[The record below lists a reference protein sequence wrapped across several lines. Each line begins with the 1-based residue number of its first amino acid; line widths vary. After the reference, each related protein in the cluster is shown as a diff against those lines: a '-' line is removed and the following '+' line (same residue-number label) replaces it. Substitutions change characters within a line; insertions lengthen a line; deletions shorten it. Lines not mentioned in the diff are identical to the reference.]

1 MPELPEVEV
10 VRSGLE
16 RHLIGQEISSV
27 SVLHPRVIRKHL
39 AGSRDFESQLVGR
52 IISAVRR
59 RGKYLWF
66 EFVDAEGL
74 TDDQVLIAHLGMS
87 GQFLLL
93 QADAESEKHLRLRMT
108 FSNSSTDLRFVDQ
121 RTFGGMS
128 LDVLDGDLGT
138 GCPRSI
144 AHIARDPFDPDFQ
157 LAPTIKRLR
166 GRDTEIKRLLLDQA
180 VISGVG
186 NIYADESLWRA
197 GIHPR
202 RLGSSLKPDQLRI
215 LLESATEVMAEAL
228 AAGGTSFDDL
238 YVNVNGE
245 SGYFER
251 GLAVYGR
258 RGEPCPRCGKPIQR
272 EAFMNRSSHFCPAC
286 QRPPRTG

>member
-16 RHLIGQEISSV
+16 RHLIGRQISRV
-27 SVLHPRVIRKHL
+27 EVLHPRAIRRHIPGAKDFQ
-39 AGSRDFESQLVGR
+39 SRLVGR
-52 IISAVRR
+52 AITALRR

-66 EFVDAEGL
+66 EL
-74 TDDQVLIAHLGMS
+74 DDEQALIGHLGMS

-93 QADAESEKHLRLRMT
+93 PSDSDYEKHLRLRFE
-108 FSNSSTDLRFVDQ
+108 FSDWNTQLRFVDQ

-128 LDVLDGDLGT
+128 IDELNDDRIPT
-138 GCPRSI
+138 TIS
-144 AHIARDPFDPDFQ
+144 HIARDPFDPEFDVT
-157 LAPTIKRLR
+157 AVVTNLR
-166 GRDTEIKRLLLDQA
+166 SRDTEIKRLLLDQT

-197 GIHPR
+197 KIHPR
-202 RLGSSLKPDQLRI
+202 RLGSSLKRDPLE
-215 LLESATEVMAEAL
+215 LLIESATQVMSDAL

-251 GLAVYGR
+251 SLAVYGQ
-258 RGEPCPRCGKPIQR
+258 RGEPCPRCGAKIVR
-272 EAFMNRSSHFCPAC
+272 ESFMNRSSHFCPTC
-286 QRPPRTG
+286 QRPPRTRTSV

>member
-16 RHLIGQEISSV
+16 RHLIGRQISRV
-27 SVLHPRVIRKHL
+27 EVLHPRAIRRHIPGAKDFQ
-39 AGSRDFESQLVGR
+39 SRLVGR
-52 IISAVRR
+52 AITALRR

-66 EFVDAEGL
+66 EL
-74 TDDQVLIAHLGMS
+74 DDEQALIGHLGMS

-93 QADAESEKHLRLRMT
+93 PSDSEYEKHLRLRFE
-108 FSNSSTDLRFVDQ
+108 FSDWNTQLRFVDQ

-128 LDVLDGDLGT
+128 IDELNDDRIPT
-138 GCPRSI
+138 TIS
-144 AHIARDPFDPDFQ
+144 HIARDPFDPEFDVT
-157 LAPTIKRLR
+157 AVVTNLR
-166 GRDTEIKRLLLDQA
+166 SRDTEIKRLLLDQT

-197 GIHPR
+197 KIHPR
-202 RLGSSLKPDQLRI
+202 RLGSSLKRDPLE
-215 LLESATEVMAEAL
+215 LLIESATQVMSDAL

-251 GLAVYGR
+251 SLAVYGQ
-258 RGEPCPRCGKPIQR
+258 RGEPCPRCGAKIVR
-272 EAFMNRSSHFCPAC
+272 ESFMNRSSHFCPAC

>member
-16 RHLIGQEISSV
+16 RHLIGRQISRV
-27 SVLHPRVIRKHL
+27 EVLHPRAIRRHIPGAKDFQ
-39 AGSRDFESQLVGR
+39 SRLVGR
-52 IISAVRR
+52 AITALRR

-66 EFVDAEGL
+66 EL
-74 TDDQVLIAHLGMS
+74 DDEQALIGHLGMS

-93 QADAESEKHLRLRMT
+93 PSDSDYEKHLRLRFE
-108 FSNSSTDLRFVDQ
+108 FSDWNTQLRFVDQ

-128 LDVLDGDLGT
+128 IDELNDDRIPT
-138 GCPRSI
+138 TIS
-144 AHIARDPFDPDFQ
+144 HIARDPFDPEFDVT
-157 LAPTIKRLR
+157 AVVTNLR
-166 GRDTEIKRLLLDQA
+166 SRDTEIKRLLLDQT

-197 GIHPR
+197 KIHPR
-202 RLGSSLKPDQLRI
+202 RLGSSLKRDPLE
-215 LLESATEVMAEAL
+215 LLIESATQVMSDAL

-251 GLAVYGR
+251 SLAVYGQ
-258 RGEPCPRCGKPIQR
+258 RGEPCPRCGAKIVR
-272 EAFMNRSSHFCPAC
+272 ESFMNRSSHFCPAC